1 MDIYF
6 YSGGWDDFNNA
17 LSDILKYD
25 PETEEWTQINTMRE
39 AKGSFAVSVVD
50 FGNYA
55 GWCVPKISRDEIQRA
70 LSGSM
75 MGFQPLEFT
84 IFVLLST
91 VLIG

>member
-6 YSGGWDDFNNA
+6 YSGGWDDSNNA

-25 PETEEWTQINTMRE
+25 PETEEWTQTGSMRE
-39 AKGSFAVSVVD
+39 ARGSHAVSVVD

-55 GWCVPKISRDEIQRA
+55 RWCVPKISRDEIQRA

-75 MGFQPLEFT
+75 MGSQPLEFT
-84 IFVLLST
+84 IFVLLSIA
-91 VLIG
+91 LIG